1 MADNEGGNYIETE
14 FDMSAHNHEMWEKVD
29 EILTDKGYSDA
40 DKEEILGDHEKEREV
55 MNEYTNQQEKS
66 WGDTVPEQ
74 YRDATGQWSNQQGVM
89 KIVPM
94 FQKQTFSVY
103 EVADIAEGV
112 ANPSTQIMP
121 ISDVQVRPHQI
132 SFDFFDTTEG
142 KIGISNATEKHMQ
155 VECDV
160 YVTDLVYFYWNHG
173 GTSNFSGLDYM
184 SYLSGYFDSL
194 GENWDSN
201 AVASLYD
208 FENTNEF
215 IKFRNAFL
223 TQFSGWV
230 CRFVSHTFSTFNGV
244 FTDVSYDINSGEQF
258 AKWHLKIEEAIFTGD
273 YSEDGKKPT
282 ETSSGDQANN
292 SAAKAGE

>member
-1 MADNEGGNYIETE
+1 MGDNEKGTYLED
-14 FDMSAHNHEMWEKVD
+14 FDMSLYARHYETQIPGTAEVDTPEAMKVI
-29 EILTDKGYSDA
+29 EEYTDKK
-40 DKEEILGDHEKEREV
+40 DKA
-55 MNEYTNQQEKS
+55 
-66 WGDTVPEQ
+66 WGDTVPEE
-74 YRDATGQWSNQQGVM
+74 YHDAAGQWSGQQGVM
-89 KIVPM
+89 KIVPQY
-94 FQKQTFSVY
+94 QKQSFSISQ
-103 EVADIAEGV
+103 VADIAEGLPD
-112 ANPSTQIMP
+112 PSTQIMP

-173 GTSNFSGLDYM
+173 GNENFSGLDYM
-184 SYLSGYFDSL
+184 RYLSGYFDSL
-194 GENWDSN
+194 GENWDST
-201 AVASLYD
+201 ALEKLYD
-208 FENTNEF
+208 FENTNDF
-215 IKFRNAFL
+215 IKFRTAFL

-230 CRFVSHTFSTFNGV
+230 CRFVSHTFGTFNGV

-282 ETSSGDQANN
+282 ETSKGDQQN
-292 SAAKAGE
+292 SSQQQEKADG